1 MRNGEGPY
9 DTDAFGAGRVLG
21 LIRDRDETTRAEL
34 VRETGLSRS
43 TLAKR
48 VQDLLALGLV
58 REVDGHA
65 STGGRP
71 PAAIVFNQ
79 RAGFVLAAD
88 VGHTRTRVAVCDLSG
103 APRAE
108 RVVPAGI
115 DEPPEGLLGLVADR
129 FRELLATAGIDPASV
144 RGIGFGLAPGWDDFS
159 ARDWL
164 ATRFDVPTLVDSSVN
179 TMALGEHR
187 THWREVDHLLFVE
200 MGVTIGAGIVSG
212 RRVHRGA
219 QGTAGDIGHVR
230 VPDHDDVVCRCGNTG
245 CLEAVA
251 GGDAVAAGLR
261 AHGVAA
267 ASAEDVVA
275 LVQAGEPLAVQAVR
289 HAGRD
294 LGGVLAQCINFF
306 NPGAIVIGGAMAEAH
321 RQLLVGVREVAFARS
336 LPMATR
342 DLRMSRS
349 LLGDRAGLIGAAIM
363 VADHLLAAETVD
375 GAVHG
380 LPR

>member
-1 MRNGEGPY
+1 MRIGEGLY
-9 DTDAFGAGRVLG
+9 DPDAIGAGRVLG

-88 VGHTRTRVAVCDLSG
+88 IGHARTRVAVCDLSG

-115 DEPPEGLLGLVADR
+115 DEAPEGLLGLMADR
-129 FRELLATAGIDPASV
+129 FRELLATARVNPAAV
-144 RGIGFGLAPGWDDFS
+144 RGIGVGLAPGWDGFS
-159 ARDWL
+159 TRDWL
-164 ATRFDVPTLVDSSVN
+164 AARFEVPTLVESEVN

-187 THWREVDHLLFVE
+187 THWREVEHLLFVE
-200 MGVTIGAGIVSG
+200 IGRTIGAGIVSG
-212 RRVHRGA
+212 RRIHRGA
-219 QGTAGDIGHVR
+219 QGIAGDIGHVR
-230 VPDHDDVVCRCGNTG
+230 LPDHPDVVCRCGNTG

-267 ASAEDVVA
+267 ANAEDVVT
-275 LVQAGEPLAVQAVR
+275 LVHAGEPLALQAVR
-289 HAGRD
+289 RAGRD
-294 LGGVLAQCINFF
+294 LGSVLAQCINFY
-306 NPGAIVIGGAMAEAH
+306 NPGAIVIGGAMADAH
-321 RQLLVGVREVAFARS
+321 RQLLMGVREVAFARS

-342 DLRMSRS
+342 DLRMCRSR
-349 LLGDRAGLIGAAIM
+349 LGDRAGLIGAAIM
-363 VADHLLAAETVD
+363 VADHLLAPSTVD
-375 GAVHG
+375 ALV
-380 LPR
+380 R

>member
-1 MRNGEGPY
+1 MRTGEGSY
-9 DTDAFGAGRVLG
+9 DPDAIGAGRVLG

-88 VGHTRTRVAVCDLSG
+88 VGHARTRVAVCDLSG

-108 RVVPAGI
+108 RVMPAGI
-115 DEPPEGLLGLVADR
+115 DEAPEGLLGLVADR
-129 FRELLATAGIDPASV
+129 FRELLATARVDPAAV
-144 RGIGFGLAPGWDDFS
+144 RGIGVGLASGWEDFA

-164 ATRFDVPTLVDSSVN
+164 AARFEVPTLVETEVN

-187 THWREVDHLLFVE
+187 THWREVEHLLFVE
-200 MGVTIGAGIVSG
+200 IGRTIGAGIVSG
-212 RRVHRGA
+212 RRIHRGA
-219 QGTAGDIGHVR
+219 QGIAGDIGHVR
-230 VPDHDDVVCRCGNTG
+230 LPDHPDAVCRCGNTG

-267 ASAEDVVA
+267 ANAEDVVT
-275 LVQAGEPLAVQAVR
+275 LVHAGEPLAVQAVR
-289 HAGRD
+289 GAGRD
-294 LGGVLAQCINFF
+294 LGSVLAQCINFY
-306 NPGAIVIGGAMAEAH
+306 NPGAIVIGGAMADAH
-321 RQLLVGVREVAFARS
+321 RQLLMGVREVAFARS

-342 DLRMSRS
+342 DLRMCRSR
-349 LLGDRAGLIGAAIM
+349 LGDRAGLIGTAIM
-363 VADHLLAAETVD
+363 VADHLLAPSTVD
-375 GAVHG
+375 ALV
-380 LPR
+380 R

>member
-1 MRNGEGPY
+1 MHNGEGLY
-9 DTDAFGAGRVLG
+9 DPDAIGAGRVLG

-88 VGHTRTRVAVCDLSG
+88 IGHARTRVAVCDLSG

-115 DEPPEGLLGLVADR
+115 DEPPEGLLGLMADR
-129 FRELLATAGIDPASV
+129 FRELLATAHVDPAAV
-144 RGIGFGLAPGWDDFS
+144 RGIGVGLAPGWDDFS
-159 ARDWL
+159 SRDWL
-164 ATRFDVPTLVDSSVN
+164 AARFEVPTLVESSVN

-187 THWREVDHLLFVE
+187 THWREVEHLLFVE
-200 MGVTIGAGIVSG
+200 IGRTIGAGIVSG
-212 RRVHRGA
+212 RRIHRGA
-219 QGTAGDIGHVR
+219 QGIAGDIGHVR
-230 VPDHDDVVCRCGNTG
+230 LPDHPDVVCRCGNTG

-267 ASAEDVVA
+267 ANAEDVVA
-275 LVQAGEPLAVQAVR
+275 LVHAGDPLALQAVR
-289 HAGRD
+289 GAGRD
-294 LGGVLAQCINFF
+294 LGSVLAQCINFY
-306 NPGAIVIGGAMAEAH
+306 NPGAIVIGGAMADAH
-321 RQLLVGVREVAFARS
+321 RQLLMGVREVAFARS

-342 DLRMSRS
+342 DLRMCRSR
-349 LLGDRAGLIGAAIM
+349 LGDRAGLIGAAIM
-363 VADHLLAAETVD
+363 VADHLLAPSTVD
-375 GAVHG
+375 ALV
-380 LPR
+380 R